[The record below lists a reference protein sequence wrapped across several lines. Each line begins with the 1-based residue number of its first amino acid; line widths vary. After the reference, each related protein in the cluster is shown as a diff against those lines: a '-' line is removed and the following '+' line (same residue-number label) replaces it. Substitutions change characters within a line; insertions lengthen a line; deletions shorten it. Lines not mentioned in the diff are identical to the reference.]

1 MYAII
6 HNKESNTMLLT
17 YHEIINE
24 TTLEVYHYPA
34 VAYTKNQALTHA
46 HNHYGGWGIK
56 LTYNGT
62 TLKKVEG

>member
-1 MYAII
+1 
-6 HNKESNTMLLT
+6 MLLT

-24 TTLEVYHYPA
+24 TTLEVYHYPT
-34 VAYTKNQALTHA
+34 VVYTKNQALTHA
-46 HNHYGGWGIK
+46 HNNYGGQGTK